1 MATLTEQK
9 LATTKQPTDIDY
21 GTFYT
26 RYYKTEDDD
35 SPPGSRRSLVRRM
48 HRVAA
53 LSPVQLIGI
62 DVGAGKQILEKDYW
76 EYLKCK
82 KLTPNIWMHTLDIA
96 EIDQKDLLADPSW
109 TFHHIAD
116 CRDLTREFSSQ
127 TFDIAISNMALD
139 FVGEQGV
146 RELRRVLKPTAPV
159 LLNLHHPIP
168 LFKDLDGRITRAQKR
183 MGIQRRFGSNIRNC
197 LELEMDTLKHH
208 SSLRDRKVLFES
220 ANEAGDF
227 FEGEGF
233 IVYRAE
239 EGRRFNER
247 WWEVDMQKPA
257 DPHAPKTLI
266 YGNGIN
272 SKDPARTPFPGCVK
286 S

>member
-1 MATLTEQK
+1 MATLQEQK
-9 LATTKQPTDIDY
+9 LDIATRPTNIDY
-21 GTFYT
+21 GAFYT
-26 RYYKTEDDD
+26 RYYKTENDD
-35 SPPGSRRSLVRRM
+35 SSVGSRWSLIRRM
-48 HRVAA
+48 HQVIAA
-53 LSPVQLIGI
+53 SPIQLIGLDI
-62 DVGAGKQILEKDYW
+62 GAGKQILERGYQQ
-76 EYLKCK
+76 YLEHR
-82 KLTPNIWMHTLDIA
+82 KLAPNVWMHTLDIA
-96 EIDQKDLLADPSW
+96 EIDQNDLLTDSSW
-109 TFHHIAD
+109 TFHHIID

-146 RELRRVLKPTAPV
+146 KELRRVLKPTAPV

-247 WWEVDMQKPA
+247 WWEVDMQKPV
-257 DPHAPKTLI
+257 DPNAPKTFI